1 MGTFDKGCDWIC
13 DNCGVYMNFQPGFTT
28 INNTWICSEC
38 NFVND
43 VSSNNIVHYGVR
55 SVTADQLRYIGE
67 IEQLLNVTFY
77 GTTLEEASDFIDQ
90 YRDLYQAKLHT
101 PYKYR

>member
-1 MGTFDKGCDWIC
+1 MGIFDKGCDWTC
-13 DNCGVYMNFQPGFTT
+13 DNCGTYMNFQLGFTT

-38 NFVND
+38 NHVND
-43 VSSNNIVHYGVR
+43 VSSNNIIQYGVR
-55 SVTADQLRYIGE
+55 NVTDNQLRYIGE

-77 GTTLEEASDFIDQ
+77 GSTLEEASDFIDQ
-90 YRDLYQAKLHT
+90 YRDQYQAKLHT